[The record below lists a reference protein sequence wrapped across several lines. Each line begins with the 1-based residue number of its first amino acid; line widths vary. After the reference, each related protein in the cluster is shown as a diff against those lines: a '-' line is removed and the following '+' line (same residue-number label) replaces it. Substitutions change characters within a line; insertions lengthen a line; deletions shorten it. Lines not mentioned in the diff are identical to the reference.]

1 MTIRTHIAALGLVP
15 GPHLT
20 EGRLTKLK
28 DQTVLKHFQSEV
40 GVSARKRGTLK
51 ILRGKKIKR
60 DLFFF
65 SPSREKHSALFV
77 VRLIKDVSRAPPR
90 ASTAL
95 RLSAKSWRECD
106 VSCAPYS
113 TSQLPS

>member
-28 DQTVLKHFQSEV
+28 DQTVLKYFQSEV

-51 ILRGKKIKR
+51 ILRGKIKR
-60 DLFFF
+60 DLF
-65 SPSREKHSALFV
+65 SPPSREKHSALFV